1 MMNLKITPISNSLN
15 GEITAPGSK
24 SYSHRS
30 FIAASLAEGISII
43 NNPLTSGDVE
53 ITINVL
59 RSLGVKILK
68 KSDNAYIVKADK
80 DFFRSYKKVLDCKN
94 SGTTIRIFSALSLLF
109 KDGLRLKGEFF
120 KLNRPIHPLLEAL
133 KQLGADFKLS
143 SSKLKIKRKE
153 GFCNKIWIQGDKSS
167 QFITALL
174 FLCPQL
180 RCDNKDY
187 IEIEFTTPLV
197 SKPFVDIT
205 LDVLDAFG
213 INIQANFEIGKIY
226 ITNDQNYRSQSYTIP
241 GDFSSAAFILAVAAL
256 SKKPSSIIVNNL
268 SISNSQGDKKIIDIL
283 TEMGANIKIEE
294 EKDQII
300 VNGDFKAFPLK
311 GKEIDCKDIPDLF
324 PVLSVVGAFAD
335 GNTVLYNASHLRLK
349 ETDRISIM
357 ARELRKMGVK
367 VIEEDDKL
375 TIFHCDKLNGI
386 KIDHN
391 SDHRIAMACSVAA
404 LYADSSSQILS
415 GEIVNDSYPSF
426 FEDLKKLGAQIEN
439 I

>member
-1 MMNLKITPISNSLN
+1 MNLKINPITNSLN
-15 GEITAPGSK
+15 GEIIAPGSK
-24 SYSHRS
+24 SYSHRA
-30 FIAASLAEGISII
+30 FVAASLADGISII
-43 NNPLTSGDVE
+43 KNPLTSGDVE
-53 ITINVL
+53 ITMNVL

-68 KSDNAYIVKADK
+68 KTDNTYIVKTGK
-80 DFFRSYKKVLDCKN
+80 DSFRSYKKVLDCKN

-109 KDGLRLKGEFF
+109 EDRLILKGEFF
-120 KLNRPIHPLLEAL
+120 KLKRPILPLLEAL

-143 SSKLKIKRKE
+143 STKLKIKRKKVL
-153 GFCNKIWIQGDKSS
+153 CNKIKIQGDESS

-174 FLCPQL
+174 ILCPQL
-180 RCDNKDY
+180 KCENKDY
-187 IEIEFTTPLV
+187 IEIDLTTPLV

-213 INIQANFEIGKIY
+213 INIQANFEIGKFY
-226 ITNDQNYRSQSYTIP
+226 ITNDQTYRSQSYTIP
-241 GDFSSAAFILAVAAL
+241 GDFSSAAFILTAAVL

-268 SISNSQGDKKIIDIL
+268 SIKNSQGDKKIIDIL
-283 TEMGANIKIEE
+283 TKMGANIKIEE
-294 EKDQII
+294 EKDRVI
-300 VNGDFKAFPLK
+300 VNGDFKNLPLK

-324 PVLSVVGAFAD
+324 PVLSVIGAFAE
-335 GNTVLYNASHLRLK
+335 GKTILYNASHLRLK

-391 SDHRIAMACSVAA
+391 NDHRIAMACSIAA
-404 LYADSSSQILS
+404 LYADSSSHVQYS
-415 GEIVNDSYPSF
+415 EIVNDSYPSF
-426 FEDLKKLGAQIEN
+426 FEDLKELGAQIEN

>member
-1 MMNLKITPISNSLN
+1 MNLKINPITNSLN
-15 GEITAPGSK
+15 GEIIAPGSK
-24 SYSHRS
+24 SYSHRA
-30 FIAASLAEGISII
+30 FVAASLADGISII
-43 NNPLTSGDVE
+43 KKPLTSVDVE
-53 ITINVL
+53 ITMNVL

-68 KSDNAYIVKADK
+68 KTDNTYIVKTGK
-80 DFFRSYKKVLDCKN
+80 DSFRSYKKPLDCKN

-109 KDGLRLKGEFF
+109 EDRLILKGEFF
-120 KLNRPIHPLLEAL
+120 KLNRPILPLLEAL

-143 SSKLKIKRKE
+143 STKLKIKRKKVL
-153 GFCNKIWIQGDKSS
+153 CNKIKIQGDESS

-174 FLCPQL
+174 ILCPQL
-180 RCDNKDY
+180 KCENKDY
-187 IEIEFTTPLV
+187 IEIDLTTPLV

-213 INIQANFEIGKIY
+213 INIQANFEIGKFY
-226 ITNDQNYRSQSYTIP
+226 ITNDQTYRSQSYTIP
-241 GDFSSAAFILAVAAL
+241 GDFSSAAFILTAAVL

-268 SISNSQGDKKIIDIL
+268 SIKNSQGDKKIIDIL
-283 TEMGANIKIEE
+283 TKMGANIKIEE
-294 EKDQII
+294 EKDRVI
-300 VNGDFKAFPLK
+300 VNGDFKNLPLK

-324 PVLSVVGAFAD
+324 PVLSVIGAFAE
-335 GNTVLYNASHLRLK
+335 GKTILYNASHLRLK

-391 SDHRIAMACSVAA
+391 DDHRIAMACSIAA
-404 LYADSSSQILS
+404 LYADSSSHILS
-415 GEIVNDSYPSF
+415 SEIVNDSYPSF
-426 FEDLKKLGAQIEN
+426 FEDLKELGAQIEN